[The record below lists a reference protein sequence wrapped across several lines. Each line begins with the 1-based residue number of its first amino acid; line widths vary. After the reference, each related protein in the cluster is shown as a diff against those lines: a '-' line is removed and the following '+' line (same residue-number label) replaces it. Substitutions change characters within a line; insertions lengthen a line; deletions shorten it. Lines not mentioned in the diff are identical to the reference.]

1 MNLSAPFIRRPV
13 ATSLLMLAVL
23 LAGLAAYPFLPVAD
37 LPNVDFPTI
46 QVSATLPGASPRTM
60 AATVAA
66 PLERQFAEIPGVT
79 QLTST
84 SVLGSTQ
91 IAIAFALDRNINS
104 AAQDVQAAINAAA
117 GSLPADLPSP
127 PTYRK
132 INPADS
138 PITILAVQ
146 SDALP
151 LTRVDD
157 YADNI
162 LAQKISQ
169 ISGVAQVVIGGQQKP
184 AIRIDVDPARLA
196 AMGLT
201 LEQVRQMLVNATVN
215 APKGSIDGPSRSFA
229 LYDNDQI
236 DTASAF
242 DNVIVSY
249 VKGAPVYVRDIGHA
263 VAGPENDELASWQ
276 NGHRGI
282 ALIIFKQP
290 GANVLDT
297 VKRIKELLPRL
308 RADIPPSVHVFP
320 VVDRTELIRA
330 SIHDVQFSLGLA
342 VALVIMVIFVFLRS
356 LWATAIPA
364 FAVPLAFA
372 GTFGAMYALGF
383 SLDNLS
389 LMALTISVGFVVDDA
404 IVMLENIHRYLE
416 DGLSPM
422 QAALKGSGE
431 IGFTIVSIT
440 CSLIAVFIPLLLMGG
455 IVGRLFREFSVTIAV
470 AVLVSAMVSLILTPM
485 LCSRFLKSE
494 HDVAHGRLYLA
505 MERGFDAMLGF
516 YRRTLD
522 IALRHA
528 RLTLLIFIATVA
540 LTAYLFLTISKGFFP
555 EQDMGLVVAVTEAG
569 QDVSFQ
575 RMMKLQGEA
584 MRIIKADPNVASFN
598 STIGAGIGGQTAN
611 NGRIFINLKSF
622 GERKASAQQVVAEL
636 APKLD
641 RIVGLK
647 VYLQAA
653 QDVTVGAR
661 FAKTEYQYT
670 LQDANSAD
678 LYKWAPRVLAALR
691 TLPILR
697 EVGSDEQNSG
707 TAATLVIDR
716 DAASRF
722 GISPAAIDAT
732 LYDAFGQREI
742 TQYFTQVNAYHVVMQ
757 VPAAL
762 AGKLSALNELYV
774 SSSSGHAVPLSAL
787 VHLTTRPLVPIVI
800 NHQGQ
805 FPSVTIS
812 FNLKPGASLG
822 SAVREVDQAMARLHP
837 PAALIGSFQGTAQ
850 AFQNSLSSEVYLIA
864 AALISVYII
873 LGMLYENYILPLTIL
888 STLPSAGVGA
898 LLALLITGQQFTII
912 SLIGIILLIGIV
924 KKNGI
929 MMVDFAI
936 AAERRDGLPPLEAIR
951 RAALLR
957 FRPIL
962 MTTMA
967 AMLGGVPL
975 MFASGAGSELR
986 RPLGTAIVGGLLLS
1000 QILTLYTT
1008 PVIYLYLDSLQN
1020 RLARS
1025 RKRRMPR
1032 LAETMTSAE

>member
-1 MNLSAPFIRRPV
+1 MNISAPFIRRPI
-13 ATSLLMLAVL
+13 ATSLLMLALL
-23 LAGLAAYPFLPVAD
+23 LAGLAAYPYLPVAD
-37 LPNVDFPTI
+37 LPDVDFPTI
-46 QVSATLPGASPRTM
+46 QVSANLPGASPQTM
-60 AATVAA
+60 ATTVAA

-84 SVLGSTQ
+84 SVLGNTQ
-91 IAIAFALDRNINS
+91 IAIAFALDRDINA
-104 AAQDVQAAINAAA
+104 AAQDVQAAINAAG
-117 GSLPADLPSP
+117 GSLPNDLPSP

-132 INPADS
+132 INPADP
-138 PITILAVQ
+138 PIAILAVQ

-151 LTRVDD
+151 LTQVDD

-169 ISGVAQVVIGGQQKP
+169 LSGVAQVVVGGQQKP
-184 AIRIDVDPARLA
+184 SIRISLDPARLA

-201 LEQVRQMLVNATVN
+201 LEQVRQMLVNATVD
-215 APKGSIDGPSRSFA
+215 APKGSIDGGSRSFA

-236 DTASAF
+236 DKAEAF
-242 DNVIVSY
+242 ENVIVAY
-249 VKGAPVYVRDIGHA
+249 VNGAPVTLRNIGHA
-263 VAGPENDELASWQ
+263 AAGPENNQLAAWQ

-282 ALIIFKQP
+282 SLIIFKQP
-290 GANVLDT
+290 GANVLNT
-297 VKRIKELLPRL
+297 VQRIKDLLPQL
-308 RADIPPSVHVFP
+308 RADIPRAVHVFP

-330 SIHDVQFSLGLA
+330 SIHDVQFSLLLA
-342 VALVIMVIFVFLRS
+342 VALVIMVIFLFLRS
-356 LWATAIPA
+356 VWATAIPA
-364 FAVPLAFA
+364 LAVPLAFA
-372 GTFGAMYALGF
+372 ATFGAMYALGF

-404 IVMLENIHRYLE
+404 IVMLENIHRHIE
-416 DGLSPM
+416 DGMTPM
-422 QAALKGSGE
+422 QAALRGSGE

-440 CSLIAVFIPLLLMGG
+440 ASLIAVFIPLLLMGG
-455 IVGRLFREFSVTIAV
+455 IVGRLFREFSVTVAV
-470 AVLVSAMVSLILTPM
+470 AVLVSAMVSLVLTPM
-485 LCSRFLKSE
+485 LCSRFLRRE
-494 HDVAHGRLYLA
+494 HDRRHGRLYLL
-505 MERGFDAMLGF
+505 MERGFDAMLSF

-528 RLTLLIFIATVA
+528 RLTLATFIGTLA
-540 LTAYLFLTISKGFFP
+540 LTAYLFVIIPKGFFP
-555 EQDMGLVVAVTEAG
+555 EQDMGLIIAVTDAG

-575 RMMKLQGEA
+575 RMAKLQEAA
-584 MRIIKADPNVASFN
+584 MRIIKRDPNVASFN
-598 STIGAGIGGQTAN
+598 SAIGAGLGGQTAN
-611 NGRIFINLKSF
+611 NGRMFINLKPF
-622 GERKASAQQVVAEL
+622 GVRRLSAQQVIAGL

-641 RIVGLK
+641 KIVGLK

-670 LQDANSAD
+670 LQDAKSDD
-678 LYKWAPRVLAALR
+678 LYQWAPRILSALR
-691 TLPILR
+691 GLPILT

-707 TAATLVIDR
+707 TAATLSIDR

-757 VPAAL
+757 VPQSL
-762 AGKLSALNELYV
+762 AGKLSTLNELYV
-774 SSSSGHAVPLSAL
+774 ASSTGHAVPLSAL
-787 VHLTTRPLVPIVI
+787 VRVTTRPLVPIVI

-805 FPSVTIS
+805 FPAVTIS

-822 SAVREVDQAMARLHP
+822 TAVRQINQAVAKLGA
-837 PAALIGSFQGTAQ
+837 PAALTGSFQGTAQ
-850 AFQNSLSSEVYLIA
+850 AFQNSLSSEVYLIL

-873 LGMLYENYILPLTIL
+873 LGILYENYILPLTIL

-898 LLALLITGQQFTII
+898 LLGLLITGQQFTII
-912 SLIGIILLIGIV
+912 SLIGIVLLIGIV

-929 MMVDFAI
+929 MMVDFATH
-936 AAERRDGLPPLEAIR
+936 AERRDGLSPLEAIR
-951 RAALLR
+951 QAALLR

-975 MFASGAGSELR
+975 MLAGGAGAELR

-1008 PVIYLYLDSLQN
+1008 PVIYLYLDRLQN
-1020 RLARS
+1020 RMTQS
-1025 RKRRMPR
+1025 RKRRAPR
-1032 LAETMTSAE
+1032 LAESMTSAE